1 VGILYTESMQP
12 VPEVK
17 KPVSLVPS
25 DWVLW
30 YQSLSLACYIYI
42 ICGLY
47 VGGLEGLV
55 NPKLVNIA
63 IGHTAFIMVL
73 LSMGMS
79 SITYYWHVADHAML
93 FRKYFGIIG
102 FVFTLFH
109 FIISLLL
116 IGKWSVLIS
125 FIANPRNTVAF
136 FTGLAALLILAFM
149 TIISHRLAIKLL
161 GGSLWRNLLRLG
173 YLAVLLSLVHI
184 LWRNW
189 QFWLGWLMGKSES
202 FVPPLGLLV
211 TVAAVTICILRVAM
225 IFGHKKKP

>member
-1 VGILYTESMQP
+1 MQP

-17 KPVSLVPS
+17 KPASLVPS

-30 YQSLSLACYIYI
+30 FQSLSLACYIYI

-55 NPKLVNIA
+55 NIKLVNIA
-63 IGHTAFIMVL
+63 IGHTGMLMVI

-79 SITYYWHVADHAML
+79 SITYFWHVADHAML

-102 FVFTLFH
+102 FVFAMFH
-109 FIISLLL
+109 TIISLLM
-116 IGKWSVLIS
+116 IGKWSTFVV
-125 FIANPRNTVAF
+125 FVQNPRNTVAF
-136 FTGLAALLILAFM
+136 FTGLAALSILAFM
-149 TIISHRLAIKLL
+149 TIISHRLAIKLF
-161 GGSLWRNLLRLG
+161 GGRVWRNLLRLG
-173 YLAVLLSLVHI
+173 YAAILLSLVHI

-189 QFWLGWLMGKSES
+189 QEWLGWLMGRSES

-211 TVAAVTICILRVAM
+211 TIAAITICILRLAM
-225 IFGHKKKP
+225 VFGPKPVQKKSPE